1 MAVVR
6 HAGGVFAAGVAAG
19 ALLTVVVVGVVGLP
33 GEDCSAVREEFL
45 QLRQGGLTG
54 EEVAELVGLAE
65 QHPECFGPS
74 ELDALPAVPAD
85 PATTEDREEA
95 MAAAEAACAQPGATA
110 TGDPHVEVTALPEGF
125 VQRDTA
131 VDTGSYA
138 RFWDPL
144 GPDGTVRDQVQALLV
159 EGEWDPAG
167 RHLAVTS
174 VSGPAERLCHMMRH
188 GARQPE
194 VRTLEVRDRHGL
206 VFGNVLVWIEQ
217 PGLMLQLLGNDST
230 EGEFRTVAEGLDIR
244 TNA

>member
-6 HAGGVFAAGVAAG
+6 RTGGVFAAGVAAG

-45 QLRQGGLTG
+45 QLRQGALSV

-74 ELDALPAVPAD
+74 ELDAMPAAPAD
-85 PATTEDREEA
+85 AATTENSDAA
-95 MAAAEAACAQPGATA
+95 MAAAEAACARRGPTA
-110 TGDPHVEVTALPEGF
+110 TGDPHVEVTSLPEGF

-138 RFWDPL
+138 GFWDPL
-144 GPDGTVRDQVQALLV
+144 EPDGTVRDQVEALLV

-174 VSGPAERLCHMMRH
+174 VSGPAERLCDMMRH
-188 GARQPE
+188 GARRPE
-194 VRTLEVRDRHGL
+194 ASPLEVRDRHGL
-206 VFGNVLVWIEQ
+206 MFGNVLVWIEQ
-217 PGLMLQLLGNDST
+217 PGLMIQLLGNDST
-230 EGEFRTVAEGLDIR
+230 DGDFRTVAEGLDIQA
-244 TNA
+244 NA